1 MTSVDFSAW
10 AAPGLDLTLG
20 GRTYTVAPPSV
31 ARGRQITAL
40 AVRAE
45 LAIGLVRGEMPTGLA
60 EVIEQIATEPLGV
73 VTLGSGV
80 YEQMVADA
88 LPALD
93 IDRAAYYA
101 LHYWA
106 RGKAQAD
113 WLADLMWG
121 ERPEQAGEAAPKA
134 PRRRRSRS
142 GRSTA
147 SASQTK
153 TGTTPTTGSPQT

>member
-10 AAPGLDLTLG
+10 VAPGLDLTLG

-40 AVRAE
+40 AVRSE
-45 LAIGLVRGEMPTGLA
+45 LSIGLVHGEMPADLA
-60 EVIEQIATEPLGV
+60 AVIEEIATEPLGV

-80 YEQMVADA
+80 YEQMVTDA
-88 LPALD
+88 VPALD
-93 IDRAAYYA
+93 IDRAAYYT

-113 WLADLMWG
+113 WLANLMWG
-121 ERPEQAGEAAPKA
+121 EQAEQAGDPSPKA

-153 TGTTPTTGSPQT
+153 TGSTPTTASPQT